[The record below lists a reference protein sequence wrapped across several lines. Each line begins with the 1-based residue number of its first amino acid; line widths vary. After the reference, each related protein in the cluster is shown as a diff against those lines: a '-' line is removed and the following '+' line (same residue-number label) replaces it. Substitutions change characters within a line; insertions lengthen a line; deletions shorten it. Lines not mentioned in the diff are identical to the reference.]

1 MAIAREIMARGFALH
16 QAVVQTIFLVA
27 DKAVVRLLTHGQDA
41 KPSDCELRERGRG
54 KLVHQLARGVMLISD
69 ASRFSTPVW
78 STIFDN
84 KDESEVLERAVF
96 IRHLGGYSV
105 DAVLAYKQKG
115 SEAEE
120 YLEWIEKEWLQ
131 QILRGDLP
139 CLAPDKKVML

>member
-1 MAIAREIMARGFALH
+1 
-16 QAVVQTIFLVA
+16 
-27 DKAVVRLLTHGQDA
+27 
-41 KPSDCELRERGRG
+41 
-54 KLVHQLARGVMLISD
+54 MLISD